1 MYLIIRPI
9 VRGTSFARLRK
20 RRWTHAIKK
29 SKFDES
35 KLTPRQRKGYE
46 IAKAQGAKTIASIDE
61 LRLDIDADELEEFVH
76 ELDAER
82 QRARQQTAKSYF

>member
-1 MYLIIRPI
+1 MQDLEKGGEPMP
-9 VRGTSFARLRK
+9 S
-20 RRWTHAIKK
+20 KK

-61 LRLDIDADELEEFVH
+61 LRLDIDANELEEFVH

-82 QRARQQTAKSYF
+82 QRSRQQTGKSYF